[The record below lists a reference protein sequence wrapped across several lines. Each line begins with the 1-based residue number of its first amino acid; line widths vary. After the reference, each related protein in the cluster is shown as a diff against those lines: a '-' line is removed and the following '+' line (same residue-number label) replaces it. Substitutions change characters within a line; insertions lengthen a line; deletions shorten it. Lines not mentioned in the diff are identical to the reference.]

1 MSTITQITEHPRKP
15 GRYVIDV
22 DGKQFAIITA
32 DALAATKVRIGVV
45 VDDRLATTLTEAN
58 ELTAAYESALNL
70 LSFRARSARELERRL
85 LQKGVTRERA
95 DRVIAKLREMGLVDD
110 ADFARQLAVSK
121 MSAGASRRRVQQE
134 LFKRGVARV
143 VADDAVEHVIE
154 EEGFSDAESIERI
167 ARKKWRSLASLDE
180 PTRRRRLFAFL
191 ARRGFDSDEVSRVVR
206 QLEGETA
213 NEGE

>member
-58 ELTAAYESALNL
+58 ELTAAYDSALNL

-121 MSAGASRRRVQQE
+121 MSAGASRRRVHQE
-134 LFKRGVARV
+134 LFKRGVARE